1 MVYGEKTTKDATT
14 ACGGK
19 RGSEIH
25 EGGGG
30 GYRGIRVCRTVWSEC
45 GESARTRYPVRRWRA
60 CGGIEGGEAAQAR
73 RDERYERL
81 RSPSGAAHL
90 EGLVC
95 VRRGICGKWRERCV
109 TVEVARKTLC
119 EAKTRSLSLARACVS
134 LPQRKVPCKNS
145 LSLSGCGFHPHH
157 NPPTSPNLSAS
168 SKPLYLVQAFFRFS
182 PQ

>member
-1 MVYGEKTTKDATT
+1 VYGEKKTKDATT
-14 ACGGK
+14 AWRRTWGRK
-19 RGSEIH
+19 YTR
-25 EGGGG
+25 EGG
-30 GYRGIRVCRTVWSEC
+30 RRVQGDTKCVGQCGVKC

-73 RDERYERL
+73 GDERYERL

-90 EGLVC
+90 EGRVC
-95 VRRGICGKWRERCV
+95 ATWDMWQVERERCV

-119 EAKTRSLSLARACVS
+119 EAKLGPYRSRARLRLTPAAQS
-134 LPQRKVPCKNS
+134 TMQEH
-145 LSLSGCGFHPHH
+145 SLSGCGFHPHH